1 MIHVS
6 GCSVEIEGS
15 ATHQTLKLTDEE
27 TVEDLSG
34 LVTVANILES
44 LGGILTGNV
53 EHYLLTTAKSML
65 VS

>member
-1 MIHVS
+1 MTHVS

-15 ATHQTLKLTDEE
+15 VTHQTLELADEE

-34 LVTVANILES
+34 LITVADILES

-53 EHYLLTTAKSML
+53 EHDLLTTAKSMS